1 MLWMLWKLALRDGV
15 LLTVAALL
23 VLWLAPLSGGTGMAA
38 DLSGVVAGLAIGLAT
53 FVLHEWGHL
62 LGALAGRSRVRLP
75 EQLASIYLFSY
86 DSKGNSRRQF
96 VLMSLSG
103 FAVTG
108 IAVWAA
114 YALLPD
120 GQLATRVGR
129 GAVLLLA
136 SLTVVLEV
144 PLLLWSLARPT
155 LPPVEVF
162 RDPEREQRAS
172 A

>member
-1 MLWMLWKLALRDGV
+1 MLWKLALRDTGI
-15 LLTVAALL
+15 LTLAALL
-23 VLWLAPLSGGTGMAA
+23 VLLLAPLSAGAGMLD
-38 DLSGVVAGLAIGLAT
+38 DLAGVVAGLAIGLAT
-53 FVLHEWGHL
+53 FLLHEWGHL
-62 LGALAGRSRVRLP
+62 LGALGSRSQVRLP
-75 EQLASIYLFSY
+75 NRLGSVYLFSY
-86 DSKGNSRRQF
+86 DSKRNSRRQF

-129 GAVLLLA
+129 GAVMLLA
-136 SLTVVLEV
+136 SLTLVLEV

-162 RDPEREQRAS
+162 RRHKDEQRAS

>member
-1 MLWMLWKLALRDGV
+1 MLWKLALRDTGI
-15 LLTVAALL
+15 LTVAALL
-23 VLWLAPLSGGTGMAA
+23 YLLLAPLSAGVGMVGDLTGI
-38 DLSGVVAGLAIGLAT
+38 VAGLAIGLAT
-53 FVLHEWGHL
+53 FLLHEWGHL
-62 LGALAGRSRVRLP
+62 LGALGSRSQVRLP
-75 EQLASIYLFSY
+75 ERLGSVYLFSY
-86 DSKGNSRRQF
+86 DSKRNSRRQF
-96 VLMSLSG
+96 VVMSLSG

-114 YALLPD
+114 YAWLPD

-129 GAVLLLA
+129 GAVLFLA
-136 SLTVVLEV
+136 SFTLVLEF

-162 RDPEREQRAS
+162 RAHKEEQRAS

>member
-1 MLWMLWKLALRDGV
+1 MLWKLALRDSGI
-15 LLTVAALL
+15 LTLAALSYL
-23 VLWLAPLSGGTGMAA
+23 LLAPLSAGAGMLD
-38 DLSGVVAGLAIGLAT
+38 DLAGVVAGLAIGLAT
-53 FVLHEWGHL
+53 FLLHEWGHL
-62 LGALAGRSRVRLP
+62 LGALGSRSQVRLP
-75 EQLASIYLFSY
+75 ERLGSVYLFSY
-86 DSKGNSRRQF
+86 DSKRNSRRQF

-136 SLTVVLEV
+136 SFTLVLEV

-162 RDPEREQRAS
+162 RDHKSEQRAS